1 MNKSYSITR
10 VAAHMSSFTQA
21 AVITLIPLLF
31 VPIRNDIGLSYTSL
45 ATLVSINFITQ
56 LITDLALSRA
66 ADKYGYKPFVLLSN
80 ALIFSGFILF
90 SLSSLLF
97 ANPYI
102 GFVIATVLFSI
113 GGGLIEILISPL
125 INSLPSKSKA
135 SSMAL
140 LHSAYGIGLMFV
152 IIITSLFI
160 HFAGAENWRIII
172 ALWSILPFINLVLYL
187 FSRFPQTHKEGGYS
201 SNLSKVVRHPIFIF
215 CLLIIFFGAGA
226 ENTMVQWS
234 STFMEKAMLL
244 PKLLGDS
251 LGIFMFA
258 LMLTLCRLIFGFFGD
273 RINLQK
279 LMLVFSMLTI
289 FCYGIIALTSYPA
302 IGLIACALTGF
313 FTAML
318 WPGALILADNSFPH
332 SGAWIFAFMA
342 FAGDCGAAFCP
353 WFAGL
358 LSDNAHKISALNNL
372 AESLEITKEQ
382 LGLRSGMI
390 LSMLYPILTA
400 LFIALYI
407 YKAKQKSKDNALCKN
422 IV

>member
-1 MNKSYSITR
+1 MNKSYNLTR
-10 VAAHMSSFTQA
+10 AAAHMSSFTQG
-21 AVITLIPLLF
+21 AVITLVPLLF

-45 ATLVSINFITQ
+45 ATLLSINFITQ
-56 LITDLALSRA
+56 LITDLALSRV

-80 ALIFSGFILF
+80 ALIFSGFVLF
-90 SLSSLLF
+90 SLSSDLF
-97 ANPYI
+97 SNPYI

-113 GGGLIEILISPL
+113 GGGLIEILVSPL
-125 INSLPSKSKA
+125 INSLPSKSKT

-160 HFAGAENWRIII
+160 HIAGERNWRIIV
-172 ALWSILPFINLVLYL
+172 ALWSIIPLINLIMYL
-187 FSRFPQTHKEGGYS
+187 FSRFPKTHEEGGNGF
-201 SNLSKVVRHPIFIF
+201 NLSKIVRHPLFIL

-234 STFMEKAMLL
+234 SAFMERALLL

-258 LMLTLCRLIFGFFGD
+258 LMLTLCRIIFGLFGD
-273 RINLQK
+273 KINLQK
-279 LMLVFSMLTI
+279 TMLLFSVLTV
-289 FCYGIIALTSYPA
+289 FCYGAIAFTSYAA
-302 IGLIACALTGF
+302 IGFIACALTGF

-318 WPGALILADNSFPH
+318 WPGALILADNSFPRT
-332 SGAWIFAFMA
+332 GAWLFAFMA

-358 LSDNAHKISALNNL
+358 LSDNAYKITALNNL
-372 AESLEITKEQ
+372 AQNLEITNEQ
-382 LGLRSGMI
+382 LGLRSGMV
-390 LSMLYPILTA
+390 LSILYPILTA

-407 YKAKQKSKDNALCKN
+407 YTIKHKSASELCKN